1 MEGLI
6 TSSRARKMHSSNN
19 LILPIAIPKQNAHT
33 HAHGRYK
40 HAQIDIAEIYIERVR
55 VRYLSKLEDIVHD
68 SD

>member
-1 MEGLI
+1 M
-6 TSSRARKMHSSNN
+6 
-19 LILPIAIPKQNAHT
+19 HT
-33 HAHGRYK
+33 HTHGRYK